1 MQIVTFGTSGT
12 LGPQLT
18 GIDHQVRQN
27 LPQIVLQELG
37 KIVRSFPSQILFC
50 LLRSSVRID
59 NWCD

>member
-18 GIDHQVRQN
+18 GIGHQVRQN

-37 KIVRSFPSQILFC
+37 KIVRSFPSQIPFC
-50 LLRSSVRID
+50 LLRSLVRID
-59 NWCD
+59 NWCG

>member
-1 MQIVTFGTSGT
+1 MQIVSFGTSGA
-12 LGPQLT
+12 LGLQLT

-37 KIVRSFPSQILFC
+37 KIVRSFPSQIPFC
-50 LLRSSVRID
+50 LLRSSVRIY

>member
-12 LGPQLT
+12 LGPHLT
-18 GIDHQVRQN
+18 GIDRQN

-37 KIVRSFPSQILFC
+37 KIVRSFPSQIPFC